1 MINEDITMQT
11 IKIKLSIL
19 VGVSML
25 LSMPSVATANNNSVE
40 ESINSQSS
48 SYRSQCRLR
57 RCRPAA

>member
-1 MINEDITMQT
+1 MISEDITMQA

-40 ESINSQSS
+40 ESMNSQSS
-48 SYRSQCRLR
+48 FSTGHCPPSV
-57 RCRPAA
+57 CRPLG